1 MNHFS
6 GYVITAYYV
15 HVNEIL
21 RFKIFI
27 FCRMVAQDEDNAEDI
42 KKKLAVRLLVPAVN
56 IHIILNKNE
65 LRYCILEQR
74 NLFLDTKCEN

>member
-1 MNHFS
+1 
-6 GYVITAYYV
+6 
-15 HVNEIL
+15 
-21 RFKIFI
+21 
-27 FCRMVAQDEDNAEDI
+27 MVAQDEDNAEDI

-74 NLFLDTKCEN
+74 NLFLDTKCENLITHKRTSICSAAHEFL

>member
-1 MNHFS
+1 
-6 GYVITAYYV
+6 
-15 HVNEIL
+15 
-21 RFKIFI
+21 
-27 FCRMVAQDEDNAEDI
+27 MVAQDEDNAEDI

-74 NLFLDTKCEN
+74 NLFLDTKCENWNTHKRTSICSADQEFP

>member
-1 MNHFS
+1 
-6 GYVITAYYV
+6 
-15 HVNEIL
+15 
-21 RFKIFI
+21 
-27 FCRMVAQDEDNAEDI
+27 MVAQDEDNAEDI